1 MITLEQKL
9 KIQAYLDGE
18 LSQSEAKKVEFLI
31 ASDNEAKQIFEELK
45 CATDLLQN
53 NEPEIKMPISRELF
67 WNRIYNEIQ
76 KSEDES
82 ISVFDYIRH
91 LKYLL
96 LNTKYL
102 VPVAAAIIAL
112 VSIFL
117 IKDIAQPIEDYLVSI
132 ETTSEEVGSY
142 SFRVQSENMFVV
154 WIYNKDSSD
163 GKNIESDLISE
174 EELMMQ

>member
-18 LSQSEAKKVEFLI
+18 LSQSEAKKVEFLM
-31 ASDNEAKQIFEELK
+31 ASDQEAKQVFEELK
-45 CATDLLQN
+45 CAADLLQN

-76 KSEDES
+76 KDEDES
-82 ISVFDYIRH
+82 VSVFDYIRH

-102 VPVAAAIIAL
+102 VPVAATIIAL
-112 VSIFL
+112 ISIFL
-117 IKDIAQPIEDYLVSI
+117 IKDFAKPIEDYLVSI

-154 WIYNKDSSD
+154 WIYNKDKSD
-163 GKNIESDLISE
+163 EKNIESDLIYDDD
-174 EELMMQ
+174 LFLQ